1 MKHAPSE
8 QTVVLSGELRELIG
22 ELETQAKPSTCH
34 GVICDGPAAISSH
47 LEHSKPNAV
56 GIFLKQSNDLKSLE
70 DVSKLC
76 RENDIP
82 ILLVCESSDL
92 NLRLEAIKL
101 GYPHVFSADTP
112 NSELVAHLVSLTR
125 THVNSARERQF
136 ESIFQ
141 NAPYGILL
149 VDEAGSIFEAN
160 ESVARMLALSSPQQ
174 MVGRPMV
181 DFIAGDAFKP
191 LFGQLEPLNDGID
204 KSQVESI
211 LIRGD
216 GQHLAVTL
224 DMSDYELHG
233 SRGTHVLVT
242 DSGERKRLEDQINF
256 GLFFDRLTQLPNRTL
271 LLDRIS
277 RALLGCQHDEHIG
290 ILLVDVN
297 RFRSI
302 NERFGHQFGDQ
313 LLVTWAGRLRKV
325 LQPSDTLARI
335 GVDDFAIV
343 RSGSPGEG
351 AMMALG
357 RDVEELARHPFRLPR
372 ETINLSATVGIALS
386 EPGATD
392 AGALLQ
398 DGQTALF
405 KAKSGN
411 RSNNRVLMF
420 NRSMRAEVLGS
431 HRLMNDLPQAIGRDE
446 LFLQY
451 QPVVDISEGRVVGLE
466 ALVRWNHPQL
476 GLVPPTQFIPA
487 AESSGLVLPLG
498 RWVLERCCQDLNS
511 WLEQRIVPDDLMV
524 NANVAT
530 HQLVD
535 PDLVPMIADLIRTGP
550 VTAKHL
556 NLELTESALME
567 NPGISMRVFSEL
579 DDMGIKLYVD
589 DFGTG
594 YSSFSYLT
602 QLPISALKI
611 DRSFISRMNQCSKEK
626 EVVRSIV
633 LLAKNLGLRSVAE
646 GVEERSEIEP
656 LKQMGCDCVQGY
668 YYSRPVD
675 AEEVSSTVAR
685 IDQELSGQTTS
696 QAG

>member
-1 MKHAPSE
+1 MQDVPSE
-8 QTVVLSGELRELIG
+8 RTVVLSGELRELIG
-22 ELETQAKPSTCH
+22 ELETNRCH
-34 GVICDGPAAISSH
+34 GVICDGPAAISAH
-47 LEHSKPNAV
+47 LAHSKPNAV
-56 GIFLKQSNDLKSLE
+56 GVFLGQSSHLESLNE
-70 DVSKLC
+70 ISQLC
-76 RENDIP
+76 QENDIP
-82 ILLVCESSDL
+82 ILLVCESTEL
-92 NLRLEAIKL
+92 NVRIEAIQS
-101 GYPHVFSADTP
+101 GYPHVFKADTP
-112 NSELVAHLVSLTR
+112 NSELVAHLVSLTK
-125 THVNSARERQF
+125 THIHSARERQF

-216 GQHLAVTL
+216 GQHLSVTL

-325 LQPSDTLARI
+325 LQPTDTLARI

-343 RSGSPGEG
+343 RSGSPGDG

-420 NRSMRAEVLGS
+420 NRTMRAEVLGS

-451 QPVVDISEGRVVGLE
+451 QPVVDILEGRVVGLE

-511 WLEQRIVPDDLMV
+511 WLEQRIVPADLMV

-535 PDLVPMIADLIRTGP
+535 PDLVPMIADLIRSGP

-646 GVEERSEIEP
+646 GVEERAEIEP

-685 IDQELSGQTTS
+685 IDQELSASNTS